1 MRWSNNLVI
10 ITGLSCGLGLTA
22 CSNSDRV
29 AANQQPVGQNQ
40 TASDTT
46 ARDNGYADRA
56 ATANLSASDRTF
68 AMKAAQGGMAE
79 VELGKLAQEKGAT
92 SQVKDFGQKLIND
105 HSKLNDKLKNIASRE
120 GITLPS
126 EVSVSQRQLIANL
139 SKLSGSRFDRDFMK
153 HAVSDH
159 REDISDFK
167 KEANNGQDA
176 AMKDF
181 ASSAIPTLEDHLH
194 AAQGHGGMAHQ

>member
-1 MRWSNNLVI
+1 
-10 ITGLSCGLGLTA
+10 
-22 CSNSDRV
+22 
-29 AANQQPVGQNQ
+29 
-40 TASDTT
+40 
-46 ARDNGYADRA
+46 
-56 ATANLSASDRTF
+56 
-68 AMKAAQGGMAE
+68 
-79 VELGKLAQEKGAT
+79 
-92 SQVKDFGQKLIND
+92 
-105 HSKLNDKLKNIASRE
+105 
-120 GITLPS
+120 
-126 EVSVSQRQLIANL
+126 
-139 SKLSGSRFDRDFMK
+139 MK